1 MIEKIIKKK
10 NKGGQF
16 KIQQMAFMILAVFL
30 FFILIG
36 LGFLSFQTKS
46 LQGNY
51 QNLQR
56 DQAISSLQVLT
67 DMPELSCGYLCLDE
81 DKLRVM
87 SRKSEQYSQFWPVA
101 SVKVYKVYPSFESV
115 IKCPSVDCNYFEIY
129 DSKQQNNQE
138 YSTYISLCKRVKE
151 NDNIYNKCEIGKLV
165 VGVKINDE

>member
-1 MIEKIIKKK
+1 MK
-10 NKGGQF
+10 NNKAQF

-51 QNLQR
+51 QQLQM

-87 SRKSEQYSQFWPVA
+87 SRKSEQYAQFWPVA
-101 SVKVYKVYPSFESV
+101 SIKVYKVYPAFDSL
-115 IKCPSVDCNYFEIY
+115 IKCPTANCNYFEIY
-129 DSKQQNNQE
+129 DSNQQNTQE

-151 NDNIYNKCEIGKLV
+151 QDNIYDKCEIGKLV
-165 VGVKINDE
+165 VGVKIKQTE